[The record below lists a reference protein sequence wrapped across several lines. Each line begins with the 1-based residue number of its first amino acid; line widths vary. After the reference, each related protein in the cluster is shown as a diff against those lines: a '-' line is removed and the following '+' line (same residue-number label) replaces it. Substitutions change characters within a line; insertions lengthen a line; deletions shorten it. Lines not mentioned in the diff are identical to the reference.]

1 MSRESEAEPAGGT
14 QLPGVLPEALF
25 AELVAFRRDVHMHPE
40 LGNQEFRT
48 TAAIKARLEKAG
60 LKPRVLSGGTGLVC
74 DIGVEEDTPGVRAGA
89 GAATTRQAPGATTT
103 ALTAPGTQTPATATS
118 TAPGARAPLAAAP
131 PAPGVKAPALAA
143 SGAPGT
149 SASPDAA
156 PPAPGIEAPGIQ
168 PPGIFA
174 LRADID
180 ALPIPDTKAT
190 CAYRSTVPD
199 RAHACGHDVHTTVV
213 LGAGLVLAELHRQ
226 GRLPRP
232 VRLIFQPAEEIL
244 PGGAADAI
252 EDGVLDGVGRI
263 IAVHCDP
270 RVDAGK
276 IGLREGAITSACDR
290 LEIALDGP
298 GGHTARP
305 HLTTDLVT
313 AAARV
318 VVDVPALVGR
328 RVDTRAGL
336 AVTWGRIECGHAPNV
351 IPQHAELSG
360 TVRCL
365 DIEAWRAAPDI
376 VVAAIDEV
384 ANMHHAKSEINY
396 VRGVPP
402 VVNDPEVTGL
412 LRDAMTARRG
422 ADSVEGTEQS
432 LGGEDFSWYLEQVPG
447 AMARLGVR
455 TPGERT
461 VRDLHQGNF
470 DADEHAIT
478 VGVELF
484 TAAAL
489 LDAATRT
496 A

>member
-1 MSRESEAEPAGGT
+1 MSPESEND
-14 QLPGVLPEALF
+14 LPGEALPGTLPEALR
-25 AELVAFRRDVHMHPE
+25 AELVAFRRDLHMHPE

-48 TAAIKARLEKAG
+48 TAAIKERLERAG
-60 LKPRVLSGGTGLVC
+60 LKPQVLAGGTGLVC
-74 DIGVEEDTPGVRAGA
+74 DIGEWDGGRPM
-89 GAATTRQAPGATTT
+89 
-103 ALTAPGTQTPATATS
+103 L
-118 TAPGARAPLAAAP
+118 
-131 PAPGVKAPALAA
+131 
-143 SGAPGT
+143 
-149 SASPDAA
+149 
-156 PPAPGIEAPGIQ
+156 
-168 PPGIFA
+168 A

-180 ALPIPDTKAT
+180 ALPIPDTKSE

-213 LGAGLVLAELHRQ
+213 LGAGLVMADLHRQ
-226 GRLPRP
+226 GKLPRP
-232 VRLIFQPAEEIL
+232 VRLLFQPAEEVL

-252 EDGVLDGVGRI
+252 EYGVLDGVGRI
-263 IAVHCDP
+263 LAVHCDP
-270 RVDAGK
+270 RVDAGR

-290 LEIALDGP
+290 LEVALDGP

-318 VVDVPALVGR
+318 ATDVPALVGR
-328 RVDTRAGL
+328 RVDSRSGL
-336 AVTWGRIECGHAPNV
+336 AVTWGRIESGHAPNV

-365 DIEAWRAAPDI
+365 DLDTWRQAPDL

-384 ANMHHAKSEINY
+384 ANLHGAKSEINY

-402 VVNDPEVTGL
+402 VVNDPDVTEL
-412 LRDAMTARRG
+412 LRDAQTARRG
-422 ADSVEGTEQS
+422 VLSVEGTEQS
-432 LGGEDFSWYLEQVPG
+432 LGGEDFSWYLEHVPG

-455 TPGERT
+455 PPGERT
-461 VRDLHQGNF
+461 VRDLHQGDF
-470 DADEHAIT
+470 DVDESAIT

-489 LDAATRT
+489 LDAAQ
-496 A
+496 